1 MREGSSRNST
11 SRNNILRTAVVMAAL
26 AGGIGLAAAQAP
38 ASPKD
43 KGEADQQSQAEKAM
57 RSPSGKAGK
66 EEPGS
71 HVPTSRPQEVP
82 VLVNGV
88 LTAPG
93 AAADGDTAPAKFSA
107 KNAADDKLITVAY
120 TFKALTD
127 EQRNAIFGA
136 LKNQPARTPIEAD
149 VGTEL
154 PLATTLNAVPDDL
167 AAKIPQ
173 TGAYQYAV
181 SGNRVLL
188 VEPFNRVVVAVI
200 SEVQDRTTGAGGREP
215 SRQ

>member
-1 MREGSSRNST
+1 MRAAFSRD
-11 SRNNILRTAVVMAAL
+11 NILRTAMVMAAL

-38 ASPKD
+38 ATPKD
-43 KGEADQQSQAEKAM
+43 SGEADQQSQADKVL

-71 HVPTSRPQEVP
+71 HVPTSQPQDVA

-93 AAADGDTAPAKFSA
+93 AAKDGDTVPSKFSA
-107 KNAADDKLITVAY
+107 KNAADDKLITAAY
-120 TFKALTD
+120 TFKSLSD
-127 EQRNAIFGA
+127 EQRNAIFAA
-136 LKNQPARTPIEAD
+136 LRNQPSRMPIKAD

-154 PLATTLNAVPDDL
+154 PLETGLNAVPDDL

-173 TGAYQYAV
+173 AGAYQYAV
-181 SGNRVLL
+181 SGTHVLL
-188 VEPFNRVVVAVI
+188 VEPLNRVVVAVI
-200 SEVQDRTTGAGGREP
+200 SEAQDRTTGTGRGA
-215 SRQ
+215 Q